1 MIIFKNI
8 AKHITAICFA
18 LIIGEAC
25 MAQATLV
32 EEVKAQP
39 GKTVIPYKKYKLKNG
54 LTIIVHEDHSDP
66 LVHVDVTYHVGSAR
80 EEIGK
85 SGFAHFFEHM
95 MFQGSEHVGDEMH
108 FKYISEAGGNLN
120 GTTNRDRTNYFE
132 TLPKDYLEMA
142 LWLESDRM
150 GFLVDSVTQQKFE
163 VQRSTVKNERGQ
175 RYDNVPYGLVGEFSA
190 KNFYPY
196 GHPYSWL
203 TIGYVEDLDAVNETD
218 LKRFFL
224 RWYGPNNATLTIG
237 GDVNTD
243 QVVKLAEKYFGTI
256 NPCPAVGK
264 APIDVP
270 QLTSDRHVN
279 MEDNIRFPQLSI
291 IYPGVPMGHPD
302 EAALDVLCHILSNGR
317 GSFMYRNFIK
327 PQRAMTAN
335 VGSYTYELSGEITFS
350 IRTLPGTSLLSM
362 DSLLTATLNQFDIY
376 KPNTDDLN
384 KAVNEF
390 ENSILKSMGSVGSKV
405 SRLASYQTF
414 LGNPNMIGE
423 ELAAYYRVTPTDVKR
438 VFNQYIKGKHKLVV
452 STVPKGKQELSAA
465 PDDYKVDSN
474 NYIKPKDQY
483 AGTGLK
489 YIKAIDKFDR
499 NKKPANKS
507 VLVPPH
513 DIIYWQAAIPNNIPV
528 YGITNPELPFVNFR
542 VTMKGGHLLDGYDTS
557 KNGLANITAAMLNE
571 STLKHTAE
579 ELSNMIDV
587 SGSAISFN
595 SSGEYITLDVECQKK
610 YLPEILR
617 IVVEKIS
624 EPKFD
629 PADFARV
636 KNRLMESIAN
646 QSTQA
651 TTMASQLFAKL
662 VYGPGNIN
670 ALPADGTVASLK
682 NITIEDVKEF
692 YKKYINSSNMYVTV
706 VGDIEQQDALQALA
720 FVRILPSTN
729 YDMPAMPKEYQTQ
742 KTKLYLI
749 DKPGAAQSELRVG
762 YLALPYDASGA
773 FYKCTVM
780 NYPLGGAFNSRIN
793 LNLREKNG
801 WTYGARSSFNGGSTP
816 GPFMVSAGVKK
827 NATDSAIREI
837 IKEINDYKLRG
848 ITLEEMNFTK
858 SSLMHAEDLKYETNG
873 AKLGYLNTI
882 ATYNL
887 SPRYMMEKFQ
897 TLIQLNESAITRLA
911 GEYLPVD
918 QMYIVVVGDKKTILL
933 GLEKLGFEIVM
944 E

>member
-1 MIIFKNI
+1 MIFTKFN
-8 AKHITAICFA
+8 KHIAALSVA
-18 LIIGEAC
+18 LIIGTLC

-66 LVHVDVTYHVGSAR
+66 MVHVDVTYHVGSAR

-150 GFLVDSVTQQKFE
+150 GFLLDSVTKQKFE

-203 TIGYVEDLDAVNETD
+203 TIGYVEELNAVDEND
-218 LKRFFL
+218 LKRFFM
-224 RWYGPNNATLTIG
+224 RWYGPNNATLTVG
-237 GDVNTD
+237 GDVSTD
-243 QVVKLAEKYFGTI
+243 QVIKLAEKYFGTI
-256 NPCPAVGK
+256 NQCPTVGK

-270 QLTSDRHVN
+270 QLAADRHVN

-291 IYPGVPMGHPD
+291 IYPGIPMGHPD

-327 PQRAMTAN
+327 PQKAMTAN
-335 VGSYTYELSGEITFS
+335 VGSYTYELSGEITFTV
-350 IRTLPGTSLLSM
+350 RTMPGASLVSM
-362 DSLLTATLNQFDIY
+362 DSLLNATLNEFDIY
-376 KPNTDDLN
+376 KPNNDDLN
-384 KAVNEF
+384 RAVNEY
-390 ENSILKSMGSVGSKV
+390 ENSILKSLGSVSSKV

-423 ELAAYYRVTPTDVKR
+423 ELSAYHKVTANDVKR

-452 STVPKGKQELSAA
+452 STVPKGKKELSAA
-465 PDDYKVDSN
+465 PDDYIVDSAG
-474 NYIKPKDQY
+474 YIKPKDQY
-483 AGTGLK
+483 SGIKYLK
-489 YIKAIDKFDR
+489 AKDIFDR
-499 NKKPANKS
+499 NKKPNSSAGLN
-507 VLVPPH
+507 PPH
-513 DIIYWQAAIPNNIPV
+513 DINYWQTTIPNNIPV
-528 YGITNPELPFVNFR
+528 YGITNTELPFVNFR
-542 VTMKGGHLLDGYDTS
+542 VAMKGGHLLDGYDTS

-571 STLKHTAE
+571 STLKHSAE
-579 ELSNMIDV
+579 ELSNMIEV
-587 SGSAISFN
+587 TGSSISFN
-595 SSGEYITLDVECQKK
+595 ASGEYITLDIECQKK
-610 YLPEILR
+610 YLPEVTR
-617 IVVEKIS
+617 IAIEKIM

-629 PADFARV
+629 LADFSRV

-662 VYGPGNIN
+662 VYGPNNIN

-682 NITIEDVKEF
+682 NITIDDVKDF
-692 YKKYINSSNMYVTV
+692 YKKYLNSSNMYITV
-706 VGDIEQQDALQALA
+706 VGDIEQPNALQALA
-720 FVRILPSTN
+720 FVRMLPSTN
-729 YDMPAMPKEYQTQ
+729 YDMPATPKEYQTQ

-749 DKPGAAQSELRVG
+749 DKPGAAQSEIRVG
-762 YLALPYDASGA
+762 YLALPYDAYGVY
-773 FYKCTVM
+773 YKCTVM
-780 NYPLGGAFNSRIN
+780 NYVLGGAFNSRIN

-801 WTYGARSSFNGGSTP
+801 WTYGARSSFSGGSTA
-816 GPFMVSAGVKK
+816 GPFSVSAGVKK
-827 NATDSAIREI
+827 NATDSAILEI
-837 IKEINDYKLRG
+837 IKELEHYKQQG
-848 ITLEEMNFTK
+848 ITIEEMNFTK
-858 SSLMHAEDLKYETNG
+858 NALMNAEDLKYETNG
-873 AKLGYLNTI
+873 AKLGYLNTV

-887 SPRYMMEKFQ
+887 TPQFMMQKFQ
-897 TLIQLNESAITRLA
+897 TLQQLSESAITRLA

-918 QMYIVVVGDKKTILL
+918 QMYIVVVGDKKTILP
-933 GLEKLGFEIVM
+933 GLEKLGYEIV

>member
-1 MIIFKNI
+1 MIFKNI
-8 AKHITAICFA
+8 TKHITAICFA
-18 LIIGEAC
+18 FIIGETC

-54 LTIIVHEDHSDP
+54 LTVIVHEDHSDP

-132 TLPKDYLEMA
+132 TLPKAYLELA

-150 GFLVDSVTQQKFE
+150 GFLLDSVTQQKFE

-175 RYDNVPYGLVGEFSA
+175 RYDNVPYGLVGEFSN
-190 KNFYPY
+190 KNLYPY

-203 TIGYVEDLDAVNETD
+203 TIGYVEDLNSVNVED
-218 LKRFFL
+218 LKNFFK
-224 RWYGPNNATLTIG
+224 RWYGPNNATLTVG
-237 GDVNTD
+237 GDVSTD
-243 QVVKLAEKYFGTI
+243 DVVKLAEKYFGTI
-256 NPCPAVGK
+256 NQCPIVNK

-270 QLTSDRHVN
+270 QLTADRHVN

-291 IYPGVPMGHPD
+291 VYPGVPMGHPD

-335 VGSYTYELSGEITFS
+335 VGSNTYELSGEIIFS
-350 IRTLPGTSLLSM
+350 IRTLPGTSLVSM
-362 DSLLTATLNQFDIY
+362 DSLFTATLNQFDIY
-376 KPNTDDLN
+376 KPNEDDLN
-384 KAVNEF
+384 RAVNEF
-390 ENSILKSMGSVGSKV
+390 ENSILKSMGSVSSKV

-414 LGNPNMIGE
+414 LSNPNMIGD
-423 ELAAYYRVTPTDVKR
+423 ELSSYHKVTATDVKR

-452 STVPKGKQELSAA
+452 STVPKGKSELSAA
-465 PDDYKVDSN
+465 PDDCKVDSS

-483 AGTGLK
+483 AGIK
-489 YIKAIDKFDR
+489 YIKAVDKFDR
-499 NKKPANKS
+499 NKKPANKEGM
-507 VLVPPH
+507 VPPH
-513 DIIYWQAAIPNNIPV
+513 DINYWQASIPNNIPV
-528 YGITNPELPFVNFR
+528 YGINNTELPFINFR
-542 VTMKGGHLLDGYDTS
+542 VAMKGGHLLDGYDTS
-557 KNGLANITAAMLNE
+557 KNGLANITAAMMNE
-571 STLKHTAE
+571 STIKHTAE

-587 SGSAISFN
+587 SGSSISFN
-595 SSGEYITLDVECQKK
+595 ASGEYITLDVECQKK

-617 IVVEKIS
+617 IVVEKIT

-629 PADFARV
+629 LADFSRV

-670 ALPADGTVASLK
+670 ALPADGSVASLK
-682 NITIEDVKEF
+682 NITIDDVKDF

-706 VGDIEQQDALQALA
+706 VGDIDQQNALQALA
-720 FVRILPSTN
+720 FVRILSTTN
-729 YDMPAMPKEYQTQ
+729 YDMPIMPKERQTQ

-749 DKPGAAQSELRVG
+749 DKPGAAQSEIRVG
-762 YLALPYDASGA
+762 YLALPYDASGV
-773 FYKCTVM
+773 FYKCMVM
-780 NYPLGGAFNSRIN
+780 NYPFGGAFNSRIN
-793 LNLREKNG
+793 INLREKNG
-801 WTYGARSSFNGGSTP
+801 WTYGARSGFSGGSTA
-816 GPFMVSAGVKK
+816 GPFTVSAGVKK
-827 NATDSAIREI
+827 NATDSSIREI
-837 IKEINDYKLRG
+837 IKELNDYKQRG
-848 ITLEEMNFTK
+848 ITLEEMAFTK

-873 AKLGYLNTI
+873 AKWGYLNTV

-897 TLIQLNESAITRLA
+897 TLQQLNESAITRLA

-918 QMYIVVVGDKKTILL
+918 QMYIVVVGDKKTILP
-933 GLEKLGFEIVM
+933 GLEKLGYEIVM